1 MAGDRAGAASDE
13 RCAAGVDCGFRGPR
27 PTAARQPAHALVP
40 LPVSGVV
47 SLGLSEIVIRSAWD
61 HRRSLRGHR
70 LRVVGFVRAR
80 TREGFILTR
89 LAITCCAAD
98 AERNDLEV
106 QTTRPVPAQGTWM
119 EVTGRF
125 MGISTALPYTPV
137 LVATDARAI
146 AEPADPYE

>member
-1 MAGDRAGAASDE
+1 M
-13 RCAAGVDCGFRGPR
+13 
-27 PTAARQPAHALVP
+27 
-40 LPVSGVV
+40 
-47 SLGLSEIVIRSAWD
+47 
-61 HRRSLRGHR
+61 
-70 LRVVGFVRAR
+70 RAR